1 MSYSQTTSL
10 DWASTPAP
18 PELEEAE
25 EEEVNE
31 QETLYRE
38 DIQEEEDTSSNIAL
52 RREDL
57 DDSFTH
63 LDLVTDADSVGDDSE
78 DDVDSFTFVGE
89 SDNNLQFGDK
99 LLDQNRID
107 MT

>member
-1 MSYSQTTSL
+1 M
-10 DWASTPAP
+10 
-18 PELEEAE
+18 EEDK
-25 EEEVNE
+25 EEVNE

-38 DIQEEEDTSSNIAL
+38 DIQEEDSSSNIAL

-63 LDLVTDADSVGDDSE
+63 LDLVTDADSVGEDSD
-78 DDVDSFTFVGE
+78 DDVDSFTFVDE
-89 SDNNLQFGDK
+89 SDNNLHFGDK